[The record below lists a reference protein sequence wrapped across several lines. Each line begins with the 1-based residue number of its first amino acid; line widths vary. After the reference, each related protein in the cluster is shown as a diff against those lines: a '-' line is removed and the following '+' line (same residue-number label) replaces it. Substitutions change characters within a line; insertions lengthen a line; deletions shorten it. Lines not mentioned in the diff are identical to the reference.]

1 MAEKDGIC
9 AVRPKVAGCNQKA
22 LIFWV
27 FRLGTI
33 LRNEKYEG
41 CPNFL
46 FWGFRHQVTSCT
58 NSSSLQLGAEASS

>member
-1 MAEKDGIC
+1 MTEKEGIC
-9 AVRPKVAGCNQKA
+9 AVRPKVGGCNQKA
-22 LIFWV
+22 PIFWV

-33 LRNEKYEG
+33 LSNEKYEV

-46 FWGFRHQVTSCT
+46 FWGFCHQVPSCT